1 MSGRRRGRPAP
12 AVIACLVASILGVS
26 GAGAQF
32 GPVPETL
39 NLFQMV
45 ARSDLVVRVQVQ
57 SGSLKYA
64 IVHVN
69 ETLKG
74 TSPTPVLRIAFR
86 EFNFTRAPGE
96 DAIVFPDGQDEIL
109 FLAPYGRNARRRKD
123 REKNKDLYTLYR
135 GRQGRMTVP
144 AEGPAVTVEAI
155 RRLSEVSRLD
165 PRSQSEDLEGLL
177 DSPNPLLLHTAL
189 TEIERLRDPRP
200 ALLTRLIGLLASASP
215 PIRIGSLRVMAQIFS
230 SGIIGD
236 DSLDAAQAALGGVL
250 ERARNDSNDEVRTQA
265 VLTMAAWPN
274 RREVQGEL
282 KAIAGTDRA
291 QEVRYEAERALLKP

>member
-1 MSGRRRGRPAP
+1 
-12 AVIACLVASILGVS
+12 
-26 GAGAQF
+26 
-32 GPVPETL
+32 
-39 NLFQMV
+39 MV